1 MRTVPREAY
10 LSCSLHVLPDQGNSE
25 GHATLRDGPVEEVL
39 GQGRQ
44 HLGAESGEMESVLRG
59 LQEPPHPRICPGLL
73 PWRSWGPGS
82 ARNPQL
88 EASRGRVR
96 GRTAGVWACTLLIT
110 ISSV

>member
-10 LSCSLHVLPDQGNSE
+10 LSCSLHVLPDQASSE

-59 LQEPPHPRICPGLL
+59 LQEPLRPRICPGATPLEVL
-73 PWRSWGPGS
+73 GP
-82 ARNPQL
+82 RF
-88 EASRGRVR
+88 
-96 GRTAGVWACTLLIT
+96 C
-110 ISSV
+110 